1 MEVSDSNKLMVKEKE
16 SLHSLIIIIIF
27 QFDTCTFSLHLRI
40 SNLHIRAFDK
50 PWDINFWKR

>member
-50 PWDINFWKR
+50 PWDINF